1 MRCVKCKGE
10 TKVKDSRSHK
20 NTIRRRRICKKCE
33 HRFFTF
39 EVAEQPPKV
48 IELKDGQ
55 ITLREVETPKKR
67 RTPKKQEPDFNNMT
81 DDEIEEYFYE

>member
-1 MRCVKCKGE
+1 MRCVKCNGE

-20 NTIRRRRICKKCE
+20 NTIRRRRICKKCK

-39 EVAEQPPKV
+39 EVAEEPPKI
-48 IELKDGQ
+48 IELK
-55 ITLREVETPKKR
+55 VETPKKR
-67 RTPKKQEPDFNNMT
+67 RTPKKQEPDFDKMT

>member
-1 MRCVKCKGE
+1 MRCVKCNGE

-39 EVAEQPPKV
+39 EVAEQPPKI
-48 IELKDGQ
+48 IELK
-55 ITLREVETPKKR
+55 VETPKKR
-67 RTPKKQEPDFNNMT
+67 RISKKQEPDFNNMT
-81 DDEIEEYFYE
+81 DDEIEEYFYK

>member
-20 NTIRRRRICKKCE
+20 DTIRRRRICKKCK

-39 EVAEQPPKV
+39 EVAEEKPKI
-48 IELKDGQ
+48 IELK
-55 ITLREVETPKKR
+55 VETPKKR
-67 RTPKKQEPDFNNMT
+67 RTPKKQEPDFDNMT

>member
-1 MRCVKCKGE
+1 MRCVKCNGE

-48 IELKDGQ
+48 ITLESGNLK
-55 ITLREVETPKKR
+55 IERPPKK
-67 RTPKKQEPDFNNMT
+67 KKEPDFDNMT

>member
-1 MRCVKCKGE
+1 MLNVEGE

-20 NTIRRRRICKKCE
+20 DTIRRRRICKKCK

-39 EVAEQPPKV
+39 EVAEEPPKI
-48 IELKDGQ
+48 IELK
-55 ITLREVETPKKR
+55 VETPKKR
-67 RTPKKQEPDFNNMT
+67 RTPKKQEPDFDNMT

>member
-20 NTIRRRRICKKCE
+20 DTIRRRRICKKCK

-39 EVAEQPPKV
+39 EVAEEPPKI
-48 IELKDGQ
+48 IELK
-55 ITLREVETPKKR
+55 VETPKKR
-67 RTPKKQEPDFNNMT
+67 RTPKKQEPDFDNMT

>member
-39 EVAEQPPKV
+39 EVAEEPPK
-48 IELKDGQ
+48 IMKLK
-55 ITLREVETPKKR
+55 VETPKKR

-81 DDEIEEYFYE
+81 DDEIEEYFYK

>member
-1 MRCVKCKGE
+1 VRCVKCNGE

-39 EVAEQPPKV
+39 EVAEQPPKI
-48 IELKDGQ
+48 IELK
-55 ITLREVETPKKR
+55 VETPKKR

-81 DDEIEEYFYE
+81 DDEIEEYFYK

>member
-1 MRCVKCKGE
+1 VRCVKCNGE

-39 EVAEQPPKV
+39 EVAEQPPKI
-48 IELKDGQ
+48 IELK
-55 ITLREVETPKKR
+55 VETPKKR
-67 RTPKKQEPDFNNMT
+67 RISKKQEPDFNNMT
-81 DDEIEEYFYE
+81 DDEIEEYFYK

>member
-1 MRCVKCKGE
+1 VRCVKCRGE

-20 NTIRRRRICKKCE
+20 DTIRRRRICKKCE

-39 EVAEQPPKV
+39 EVAEQPPKI
-48 IELKDGQ
+48 IELK
-55 ITLREVETPKKR
+55 VETPKKR

-81 DDEIEEYFYE
+81 DDEIEEYFYK

>member
-1 MRCVKCKGE
+1 MKCVKCRGE

-20 NTIRRRRICKKCE
+20 DTIRRRRICKKCE

-39 EVAEQPPKV
+39 EVAEQPPKI
-48 IELKDGQ
+48 IELK
-55 ITLREVETPKKR
+55 VETPKKR
-67 RTPKKQEPDFNNMT
+67 RISKKQEPDFNNMT

>member
-1 MRCVKCKGE
+1 MKCVKCRGE

-20 NTIRRRRICKKCE
+20 DTIRRRRICKKCE

-48 IELKDGQ
+48 IELK
-55 ITLREVETPKKR
+55 VETPKKR
-67 RTPKKQEPDFNNMT
+67 RAPKKQEPDFNNMT
-81 DDEIEEYFYE
+81 DDEIEEYFYK

>member
-1 MRCVKCKGE
+1 VKCVKCKGE

-39 EVAEQPPKV
+39 EVAENPPKV
-48 IELKDGQ
+48 IELK
-55 ITLREVETPKKR
+55 VETPKKR
-67 RTPKKQEPDFNNMT
+67 RIPKKQEPDFNNMT
-81 DDEIEEYFYE
+81 DDEIEEYFYK

>member
-1 MRCVKCKGE
+1 MRCVKCRGE

-20 NTIRRRRICKKCE
+20 DTIRRRRICKKCE

-39 EVAEQPPKV
+39 EVAENPPKV
-48 IELKDGQ
+48 IELK
-55 ITLREVETPKKR
+55 VETPKKR

-81 DDEIEEYFYE
+81 DDEIEEYFYK

>member
-20 NTIRRRRICKKCE
+20 DTIRRRRICKKCN

-39 EVAEQPPKV
+39 EVAEEPPKI
-48 IELKDGQ
+48 IELN
-55 ITLREVETPKKR
+55 VKKR
-67 RTPKKQEPDFNNMT
+67 RTPKKQEPDFDNMT
-81 DDEIEEYFYE
+81 DDEIEEYFYK

>member
-1 MRCVKCKGE
+1 MKCVKCRGE

-20 NTIRRRRICKKCE
+20 DTIRRRRICKKCE

-48 IELKDGQ
+48 IELK
-55 ITLREVETPKKR
+55 VETPKKR

-81 DDEIEEYFYE
+81 DDEIEEYFYK